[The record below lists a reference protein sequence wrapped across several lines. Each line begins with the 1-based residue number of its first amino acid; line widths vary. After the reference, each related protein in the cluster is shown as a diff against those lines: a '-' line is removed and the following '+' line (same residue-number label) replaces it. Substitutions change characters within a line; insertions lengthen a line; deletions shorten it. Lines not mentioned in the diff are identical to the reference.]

1 MTFFFSLP
9 QSLLRQL
16 SINFESDETE
26 YVFVPESKSSK
37 TGRDNKENFEISK
50 EILKATLPNASL
62 STHTSAKPPV
72 IKEKDGIGE
81 ELLRIKPYEWILA
94 TNCKYVVQHSC
105 FGWESISA
113 RALFHPNLLLRGIVR
128 TKKLYRRNKFA
139 KIYVYAGIS
148 AKKMRHSI
156 KPWQKISIIQHED
169 LAEICKKASV
179 INKLSSSCDLS
190 GNEQDRILIIASGDF
205 TDLYQEISH
214 SSSFLYSQIIIKLH
228 PQQESYLPDFLD
240 SRSFT
245 VQSRSV
251 PAELVIEKYKPKVVY
266 GVQSTVQYYAHEK
279 YKIYTPK
286 NWRYS
291 QESELLAK
299 YRLVL
304 DQPKFRFF
312 RRLGT
317 HHK

>member
-16 SINFESDETE
+16 SINFENIETE

-37 TGRDNKENFEISK
+37 SGRDNKENFEISE
-50 EILKATLPNASL
+50 EILIATSPNASL
-62 STHTSAKPPV
+62 SIHTSATAPD

-81 ELLRIKPYEWILA
+81 ELLRLKSYEWILA
-94 TNCKYVVQHSC
+94 TSCKYVVQHSC
-105 FGWESISA
+105 FGWESISG
-113 RALFHPNLLLRGIVR
+113 RALFYPKLLLRGIVR
-128 TKKLYRRNKFA
+128 TKKLYRRNIFA
-139 KIYVYAGIS
+139 EIYVYAGIS

-156 KPWQKISIIQHED
+156 KPWQKISIIKNED
-169 LAEICKKASV
+169 LAEICKRASV
-179 INKLSSSCDLS
+179 INKLSSDLDLS
-190 GNEQDRILIIASGDF
+190 GNEQEKILIIASGDF
-205 TDLYQEISH
+205 TDLYQEILRSRRFFGSH
-214 SSSFLYSQIIIKLH
+214 IIIKQH
-228 PQQESYLPDFLD
+228 PQQVTQLPDFLD
-240 SRSFT
+240 SRTFI
-245 VQSRSV
+245 VQNKSV
-251 PAELVIEKYKPKVVY
+251 PAELVIEKYKPQVVY

-286 NWRYS
+286 DWRYS

-312 RRLGT
+312 GRLGAQ
-317 HHK
+317 HK